1 MKEATGEMTTT
12 VIVIIGLVG
21 VLALGYWVW
30 GVIQTRIENE
40 VNENFGDETA
50 YVETIHCSYDI

>member
-21 VLALGYWVW
+21 VLALGTFIW
-30 GVIQTRIENE
+30 GQISNTVEESTNE
-40 VNENFGDETA
+40 ITANDWYNER
-50 YVETIHCSYDI
+50 

>member
-21 VLALGYWVW
+21 VLALGTFLWSQ
-30 GVIQTRIENE
+30 ISNTIEDSANNITE
-40 VNENFGDETA
+40 EDWYNNR
-50 YVETIHCSYDI
+50 